1 MKGKVAK
8 KSLLTLGLI
17 CVLLAMVPAAAFS
30 WGDATH
36 VYISDRLKARAGY
49 NNLNEMWGSLGP
61 DIFNFIFDDT
71 LCPFWLAEQTH
82 GTTDPDSFDPDS
94 FMKVWNAASTTA
106 EKALAYGFVSH
117 NEVWGADFTAHI
129 HGLTFGQD
137 KGYIEAKAIV
147 LLNTPI
153 NPTEPHDSNLNP
165 TFGEVFASIDMSL
178 KQQRTIAHVIA
189 EYAIDIMLK
198 NHVDHLLGQKVKLAA
213 RFGSPK
219 FPSLLVD
226 AYAAD
231 YAENCPDIDL
241 PTATY
246 IITSAEAEY
255 RGNMISYGQA
265 ISRAEPIAVKLI
277 ANQIVALAPG
287 FLGGELPIPEAYAVE
302 IVKAA
307 IYGSMAICPDY
318 VTEINATIEF
328 VENNL
333 NTNGI
338 TY

>member
-1 MKGKVAK
+1 MKEKVTIKA
-8 KSLLTLGLI
+8 LLTLGLI

-36 VYISDRLKARAGY
+36 VYISDRLKARFGH
-49 NNLNEMWGSLGP
+49 NNINEMWGSLGP
-61 DIFNFIFDDT
+61 DIFNFIFDDA
-71 LCPFWLAEQTH
+71 LCPDWLADQTH
-82 GTTDPDSFDPDS
+82 GTILVPDS

-117 NEVWGADFTAHI
+117 NEVWGADLAAHI
-129 HGLTFGQD
+129 HGLTFGQ
-137 KGYIEAKAIV
+137 KEGYIEAKAMV

-153 NPTEPHDSNLNP
+153 NPTEPYYSNLNP
-165 TFGEVFASIDMSL
+165 TFGEVFASIEMSL
-178 KQQRTIAHVIA
+178 EQQRTIAHVIA

-198 NHVDHLLGQKVKLAA
+198 NRVDHLLGQKVKLAA
-213 RFGSPK
+213 RFRSPK
-219 FPSLLVD
+219 FPALLVD

-231 YAENCPDIDL
+231 YAENCSDIDL
-241 PTATY
+241 PTAAY

-255 RGNMISYGQA
+255 RRNMISYGQA

-287 FLGGELPIPEAYAVE
+287 FLGGPLPIPEAYAVE

-307 IYGSMAICPDY
+307 IYGSMAICDDFMA
-318 VTEINATIEF
+318 EINATIEF
-328 VENNL
+328 VEDNL
-333 NTNGI
+333 TDNGI
-338 TY
+338 IY